1 MEKFYLEELS
11 ILRKNEFIDYLN
23 EFVDSYNKEY
33 IINNIVNK
41 YLNNNNVITYIDG
54 CPSRTFLLIRKNDNR
69 IIGTLNIRLSL
80 NEKLLKF
87 GGHIG
92 YGIRPSERGKGYSKI
107 NLYLGLVK
115 TKEFNLNKIM
125 INTEVN
131 NIQSNKTLVSL
142 GGNLVRTEIDTSN
155 NMLNNIYWFDV
166 NECLEKYNKVY
177 KIYI

>member
-41 YLNNNNVITYIDG
+41 YLNNNGITYIDG
-54 CPSRTFLLIRKNDNR
+54 CPSRTFLLIRKNDNK

-107 NLYLGLVK
+107 NLYLGLIK

>member
-41 YLNNNNVITYIDG
+41 YLNNNNGITYIDG

-80 NEKLLKF
+80 N
-87 GGHIG
+87 
-92 YGIRPSERGKGYSKI
+92 
-107 NLYLGLVK
+107 
-115 TKEFNLNKIM
+115 
-125 INTEVN
+125 
-131 NIQSNKTLVSL
+131 
-142 GGNLVRTEIDTSN
+142 
-155 NMLNNIYWFDV
+155 
-166 NECLEKYNKVY
+166 
-177 KIYI
+177 